1 MQWEK
6 FSKRRSLTI
15 MLSFCSKILVLIFLI
30 MSSKVIRSFCVDV
43 ARSEQLFQSHTR
55 KCNQDYEIL
64 KTVFQFTFMKVTLA
78 MTQSSYQ
85 FDFFKIMAVKNTVMF
100 GRINF
105 KIWLLKMLV
114 LLGFFYFDPR
124 ILFIQFMYNERKEQF
139 FEKLKFYPKFFILIV
154 SEVCTIYPEAAT
166 RGVH

>member
-1 MQWEK
+1 
-6 FSKRRSLTI
+6 
-15 MLSFCSKILVLIFLI
+15 MLSFCSKKLVLIFLI
-30 MSSKVIRSFCVDV
+30 VSSKVIHSFCVDV
-43 ARSEQLFQSHTR
+43 AGSEQLFQSHTC

-85 FDFFKIMAVKNTVMF
+85 FDFFRIMAVKYTVMF

-114 LLGFFYFDPR
+114 LLGFLLFGSTLFYSFSSC
-124 ILFIQFMYNERKEQF
+124 IVKGKNNF
-139 FEKLKFYPKFFILIV
+139 LKNSSFILNFL
-154 SEVCTIYPEAAT
+154 S
-166 RGVH
+166 

>member
-15 MLSFCSKILVLIFLI
+15 MLSFSSKLLVLIFLI
-30 MSSKVIRSFCVDV
+30 MSSKAIRSFCVDV

-85 FDFFKIMAVKNTVMF
+85 FDFFRIMAVKYTVMF

-114 LLGFFYFDPR
+114 LLGFLLFGSTLFYSFSSC
-124 ILFIQFMYNERKEQF
+124 IVKGKNNF
-139 FEKLKFYPKFFILIV
+139 LKNSSFILNFL
-154 SEVCTIYPEAAT
+154 S
-166 RGVH
+166 